1 MEARA
6 GGQAGAGSWTE
17 VPALSSLAT
26 SLTVIVHEV
35 STLRHTI
42 SLSCK
47 LSYTIPSAWNVLLPL
62 DICLSVTLA
71 LGSIHLTLPV
81 SSHTFTLVLGH
92 LMLKDNFL
100 FTHLSTLSDTQYPI
114 HL

>member
-26 SLTVIVHEV
+26 PLTVIAREV
-35 STLRHTI
+35 STLRYTI
-42 SLSCK
+42 SFSCK

-81 SSHTFTLVLGH
+81 SSHTFMLVLWHPHAEGQ
-92 LMLKDNFL
+92 FL
-100 FTHLSTLSDTQYPI
+100 VYIPFYPQ
-114 HL
+114 